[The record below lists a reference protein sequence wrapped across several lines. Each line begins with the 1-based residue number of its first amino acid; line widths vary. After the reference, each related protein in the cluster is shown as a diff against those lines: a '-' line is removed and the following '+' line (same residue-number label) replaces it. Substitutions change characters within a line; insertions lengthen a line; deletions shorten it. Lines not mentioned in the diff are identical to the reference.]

1 MEWGNLPVFDD
12 GTVFEDVQAALA
24 EAEQADG
31 LPMVPPTRR
40 RLEAMIEGVGAPE
53 SSYGPM
59 PPLFGEVTPAAVAY
73 QCVLAG
79 CRPAE
84 LPLVVTAAAS
94 CLMPDFNLLGISTTT
109 GTACV
114 VTIVHGPVAQRL
126 EMNAGTNMLG
136 PGNRANACIGRAVA
150 LVLRNIGGA
159 RPLIGD
165 MATMGQ
171 PGKYTFCFA
180 EADAEDPAAEAAFPS
195 FATRHGVPGG
205 ADAVT
210 VLGVSGTMEV
220 LITPPGD
227 TPESSLAAVPH
238 IMCAGALAGG
248 ASRKPERGEQAL
260 LLPPELAR
268 LLGKRD
274 WDLARTQ
281 RWLFQRCSELGTE
294 VARQPE
300 DIHIIVAGGA
310 GAKMTY
316 MPLWGGST
324 VPVTSRVV
332 EL

>member
-1 MEWGNLPVFDD
+1 MDWGNLPVFDD
-12 GTVFEDVQAALA
+12 GAVFEDVQAALA

-40 RLEAMIEGVGAPE
+40 RLEAMIKGVGAPD

-84 LPLVVTAAAS
+84 LPVVVTAAAS
-94 CLMPDFNLLGISTTT
+94 CLAPDFNLLGISTTT

-114 VTIVHGPVAQRL
+114 VTMVHGPVAQAL

-136 PGNRANACIGRAVA
+136 SGNRANACIGRAVA

-159 RPLIGD
+159 RPLVGD

-180 EADAEDPAAEAAFPS
+180 EADAEDEAANAAFPS
-195 FATRHGVPGG
+195 FATHHGIPSG

-227 TPESSLAAVPH
+227 TPETALASVPH
-238 IMCAGALAGG
+238 IMCAGAIAGG
-248 ASRKPERGEQAL
+248 AARKPERGEQAL

-268 LLGKRD
+268 LLTQRG

-281 RWLFQRCSELGTE
+281 QWLFGRCSELGTE
-294 VARQPE
+294 IARRPE

-310 GAKMTY
+310 GQKMTY
-316 MPLWGGST
+316 LPLWGGST

>member
-1 MEWGNLPVFDD
+1 MDWGNLPVFDD
-12 GTVFEDVQAALA
+12 GAVFEDVQNALA

-40 RLEAMIEGVGAPE
+40 RLEAMIKGVGAPE
-53 SSYGPM
+53 RSYGPM
-59 PPLFGEVTPAAVAY
+59 PPLFGEITPAAVAY

-79 CRPAE
+79 CKPAE
-84 LPLVVTAAAS
+84 LPLVVTAAAA
-94 CLMPDFNLLGISTTT
+94 CLTPDFNLLGVSTTT

-114 VTIVHGPVAQRL
+114 VTMVHGPVAAAL

-159 RPLIGD
+159 RPLVGD

-180 EADAEDPAAEAAFPS
+180 EADAEDEAANAAFPS
-195 FATRHGVPGG
+195 FATHRGVPSG
-205 ADAVT
+205 ADAVS

-220 LITPPGD
+220 LIGHPGD
-227 TPESSLAAVPH
+227 TPETALASVPH
-238 IMCAGALAGG
+238 IMCAGAIATG
-248 ASRKPERGEQAL
+248 AARKPERGEQAL

-268 LLGKRD
+268 LLTQRG

-281 RWLFQRCSELGTE
+281 QWLFDRCGELGGE
-294 VARQPE
+294 VARTPR

-310 GAKMTY
+310 GQKMTY
-316 MPLWGGST
+316 LPLWGGST

>member
-1 MEWGNLPVFDD
+1 MDWGNLPVFDD
-12 GTVFEDVQAALA
+12 GAVFEDVQSALA

-40 RLEAMIEGVGAPE
+40 RLEAMIAGVGAPE

-59 PPLFGEVTPAAVAY
+59 PPLFGDITPSAVGY

-94 CLMPDFNLLGISTTT
+94 CLTPDFNLLGILTTT

-114 VTIVHGPVAQRL
+114 ATVVHGPLAVAL

-136 PGNRANACIGRAVA
+136 PGNRANACIGRAIA

-159 RPLIGD
+159 RPLVGD

-180 EADAEDPAAEAAFPS
+180 EADAEDAEADIAFPS
-195 FATRHGVPGG
+195 FAMRHGMPAG
-205 ADAVT
+205 ANAVT

-227 TPESSLAAVPH
+227 TPESALAAVPH
-238 IMCAGALAGG
+238 IMCAGAIAGG

-268 LLGKRD
+268 LLSKRG
-274 WDLARTQ
+274 WDLVRTQ
-281 RWLFQRCSELGTE
+281 QWLFERCNELGTE
-294 VARQPE
+294 VARQPG

-316 MPLWGGST
+316 LPLWGGST
-324 VPVTSRVV
+324 VPVTSRLV

>member
-1 MEWGNLPVFDD
+1 MEWGNLPVFED
-12 GTVFEDVQAALA
+12 GAVFEDVQAALA

-40 RLEAMIEGVGAPE
+40 RLEAMIKGVGAPD

-59 PPLFGEVTPAAVAY
+59 PPLFGDITPAAVAY

-84 LPLVVTAAAS
+84 LPVVVTAAAA
-94 CLMPDFNLLGISTTT
+94 CLTPDFNLLGVSTTT

-114 VTIVHGPVAQRL
+114 VTMVHGPVAAAL

-136 PGNRANACIGRAVA
+136 PGNRVNACIGRAVA

-159 RPLIGD
+159 RPLVGD

-180 EADAEDPAAEAAFPS
+180 EADTGDAQADIAFPS
-195 FATRHGVPGG
+195 FATRHGLPAG

-227 TPESSLAAVPH
+227 TPESSLASVPH
-238 IMCAGALAGG
+238 IMCAGAIAGG
-248 ASRKPERGEQAL
+248 AARKPERGEQAL
-260 LLPPELAR
+260 LLPPEVAQ
-268 LLGKRD
+268 LLSKRG

-281 RWLFQRCSELGTE
+281 RWLFDRCNELGTE
-294 VARQPE
+294 VALKPE
-300 DIHIIVAGGA
+300 DIHIFVAGGA

-316 MPLWGGST
+316 MPLWGGGT
-324 VPVTSRVV
+324 APVTSRLV